1 MTDTDKTADTKELSV
16 DSASTAP
23 TSVTSTSGKQ
33 STDRSRESTSN
44 YASSSSGASRGRP
57 RTRSELSNPLSK
69 ANLEK
74 RGYHTFNVL
83 GKDFHVDKRW
93 KFVRELGQGAYGIVV
108 ELSLAQDSISGEN
121 VAIKQV
127 TRVFEKKELA
137 KRALREIVLL
147 RHFNHHENITGLIDM
162 DLLSPDFNEIY
173 LFMEPMEADLH
184 QIIRSGQALTNA
196 HIQYFL
202 YQILRGC
209 KYIHSANV
217 VHRDLKPG
225 NLLVN
230 ADCELK
236 ICDLGLSRA
245 FERSTMPSE
254 GEESVSHMTEY
265 VATRW
270 YRAPE
275 IMLSFKRY
283 GTAIDVWSIGCIL
296 AELLGSKPIFKG
308 KDYVDQLNL
317 ILKVLGTPEE
327 RTMQRIGSEKA
338 QAYIRSLPFKPKT
351 KMSDHYP
358 NADPLA
364 IDLLEK
370 MLAFDPSDRITVV
383 QALEHPYLEAYHE
396 IGDEPEAS
404 ILTEKWNALEE
415 IESDFEYR
423 KAIWKEVYE
432 FRLSVRSGAGCAGE
446 DEMAEELEISVDG
459 GDDEAESVEIV
470 VQDADVP
477 VEGPLVLP
485 EAALKPDVEPLTEA
499 TTTVVPPD
507 LTEPVTAA
515 VERLALVDSSAVVDD
530 ADGPASPLATLP
542 RTPLDPKPAAIPF
555 PTTEDRPA
563 LHNRAPSSSSTLRP
577 IRSSGPLSSVDP
589 YLTYARRSNSLIFTP
604 ASSSQP
610 HRRLYSEHV
619 DRNAAEDGAGSG
631 DDDGEYVMAMI
642 RSRAP
647 STDAHAVGTLI
658 RTLSTGGLNKLNQ
671 QGAGAGKDGASQP
684 LTQADLPP
692 SAIPAEFKNG
702 LGTIGEGSK

>member
-1 MTDTDKTADTKELSV
+1 
-16 DSASTAP
+16 
-23 TSVTSTSGKQ
+23 
-33 STDRSRESTSN
+33 
-44 YASSSSGASRGRP
+44 
-57 RTRSELSNPLSK
+57 
-69 ANLEK
+69 
-74 RGYHTFNVL
+74 
-83 GKDFHVDKRW
+83 
-93 KFVRELGQGAYGIVV
+93 
-108 ELSLAQDSISGEN
+108 
-121 VAIKQV
+121 
-127 TRVFEKKELA
+127 
-137 KRALREIVLL
+137 
-147 RHFNHHENITGLIDM
+147 
-162 DLLSPDFNEIY
+162 
-173 LFMEPMEADLH
+173 DLH

-245 FERSTMPSE
+245 FERSTMPNQ
-254 GEESVSHMTEY
+254 GEESVSHLTEY

-296 AELLGSKPIFKG
+296 AELLGGKPIFKG
-308 KDYVDQLNL
+308 KEYAFFVVWLPRQLDSLGTYCSYVDQLNL

-351 KMSDHYP
+351 KMSDHFP

-370 MLAFDPSDRITVV
+370 MLTFDPSDRITVV
-383 QALEHPYLEAYHE
+383 QALTHPYLEAYHE
-396 IGDEPEAS
+396 IGDEPEAPT
-404 ILTEKWNALEE
+404 LTEKWNALEE

-432 FRLSVRSGAGCAGE
+432 FRLSVRSGAGGAN
-446 DEMAEELEISVDG
+446 DEMAEELESEVTGD
-459 GDDEAESVEIV
+459 GDDGAETVEIV

-485 EAALKPDVEPLTEA
+485 ENALKPDVEPPTEA
-499 TTTVVPPD
+499 TTTAVPPD
-507 LTEPVTAA
+507 LTESVTES

-530 ADGPASPLATLP
+530 VEGPASPLATLP

-577 IRSSGPLSSVDP
+577 VRSSGPLSSVDP

-604 ASSSQP
+604 ASSTQP

-619 DRNAAEDGAGSG
+619 DRGGAEDGAGSG
-631 DDDGEYVMAMI
+631 DDDGEYVVTMI

-647 STDAHAVGTLI
+647 SNDAQAVGTLL
-658 RTLSTGGLNKLNQ
+658 RTLSTGGLNKLSQ
-671 QGAGAGKDGASQP
+671 QGAAAGKDGAPQP
-684 LTQADLPP
+684 LTQADLPA
-692 SAIPAEFKNG
+692 SAIPVEFKNG
-702 LGTIGEGSK
+702 LGTNGEGSK